1 VVLYIACDV
10 CHIEAMADAT
20 DKKTDV
26 LNLRLD
32 PALSAEIQRIAEWR
46 GTSASE
52 IARELM
58 RHGVAVER
66 QLEAQE
72 LQRSYEHTKIDRDG
86 DRGYLKID
94 ARWVW
99 YTPSE
104 LAERAQIED
113 EWRYLAP

>member
-1 VVLYIACDV
+1 
-10 CHIEAMADAT
+10 MAEST

-32 PALSAEIQRIAEWR
+32 PALAAEIQRIAEWR
-46 GTSASE
+46 GQSSSE

-58 RHGVAVER
+58 RHGVTVER

-72 LQRSYEHTKIDRDG
+72 LQRPYEHSRIERDR
-86 DRGYLKID
+86 DRGYLKIE

-99 YTPSE
+99 YTPRE
-104 LAERAQIED
+104 LAEMDEDRADFEAYSN
-113 EWRYLAP
+113 RNG

>member
-1 VVLYIACDV
+1 
-10 CHIEAMADAT
+10 MAENSE
-20 DKKTDV
+20 KKTDV

-32 PALSAEIQRIAEWR
+32 PALAAEIQRIATWR

-72 LQRSYEHTKIDRDG
+72 LHRPYEHSRIERNA
-86 DRGYLKID
+86 DRGYLKIE

-99 YTPSE
+99 YSARE
-104 LAERAQIED
+104 LAEQEAELSDWESYGPR
-113 EWRYLAP
+113 

>member
-1 VVLYIACDV
+1 
-10 CHIEAMADAT
+10 MAETT

-32 PALSAEIQRIAEWR
+32 PALAAEIQRIAEWR
-46 GTSASE
+46 ATSASE
-52 IARELM
+52 VARELM
-58 RHGVAVER
+58 RHGVTVER

-72 LQRSYEHTKIDRDG
+72 LHRPYEHSKIERNT

-99 YTPSE
+99 YTPRE
-104 LAERAQIED
+104 LAQIEEERE
-113 EWRYLAP
+113 EWMGRA